1 VENRN
6 RRLNKED
13 TVTLKITGTANAV
26 QKFVD
31 KQQKTYTILIVSK
44 LMPNDA
50 DTGVHCFVTL
60 NVNTEVT
67 EGE

>member
-1 VENRN
+1 VGNRR

-13 TVTLKITGTANAV
+13 TVTLKITGTANSV

-31 KQQKTYTILIVSK
+31 KQQETYSILISSK
-44 LMPNDA
+44 LMPNDT
-50 DTGVHCFVTL
+50 DNGVHCFVTL
-60 NVNTEVT
+60 NINTEVT